1 MVLSK
6 HFKRPSLLLCMLNS
20 VLMEI
25 ITVRYL
31 HLQNRMTTG
40 NLFGS
45 ALSSYNW
52 SFPSHNLELEGS
64 AKKRRHEKEEHSCNL
79 RLNVLIV
86 QTLYYSV

>member
-1 MVLSK
+1 
-6 HFKRPSLLLCMLNS
+6 MLNS
-20 VLMEI
+20 VFMEI

-40 NLFGS
+40 NLFES
-45 ALSSYNW
+45 ALSSYDW

-79 RLNVLIV
+79 QLNDLII